1 MAHTGVQEEG
11 RTARGRSPAPMVHA
25 KRTLVKSVP
34 ELWAELSDPMALA
47 RHLEPFGDVRPVD
60 CDGESFVAWEGE
72 HARGHVRLEP
82 SGWGTKVTL
91 GADVARP
98 PEPPLPGLWARLL
111 RRRPAAPPPAVGDDE
126 ALLVLTGVLDE
137 IGRARHRPFSRV

>member
-1 MAHTGVQEEG
+1 
-11 RTARGRSPAPMVHA
+11 MVHV

-34 ELWAELSDPMALA
+34 ELWAELSDPVALA

-60 CDGESFVAWEGE
+60 CDGESLVAWEGE

-91 GADVARP
+91 EADVARP
-98 PEPPLPGLWARLL
+98 PEPPVPGLWARLL
-111 RRRPAAPPPAVGDDE
+111 RRRAPAPPARALCDE
-126 ALLVLTGVLDE
+126 DALTVLTGVLDAL
-137 IGRARHRPFSRV
+137 GRAHHRPFSRV